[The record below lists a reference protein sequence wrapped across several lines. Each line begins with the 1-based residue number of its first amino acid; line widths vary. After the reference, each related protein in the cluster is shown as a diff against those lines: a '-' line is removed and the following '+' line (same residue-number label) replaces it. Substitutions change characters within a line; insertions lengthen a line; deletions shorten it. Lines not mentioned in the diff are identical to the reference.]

1 MTAREQKAAWRAEMR
16 ARRRGVAPAERARVS
31 RLVCARLLARPLGSA
46 VAVYLAGPDEIDLTP
61 FIETALA
68 RGIRLLAPRW
78 TGETYELAEL
88 RGLAP
93 AGLRVGPHG
102 VREPREASPAAARP
116 TAWLVPGL
124 AFTRDGRRLGYGG
137 GWYDRLLAS
146 AEPTAQRLGIAYSFQ
161 VVDVLPSEPHDVRLT
176 DVVCATGCAV
186 FATEARFCFAK
197 EARLGCQAS
206 PENGTIPRR
215 PPQREESGDTKH
227 EKKTS
232 KGLAQCRRSKEHP

>member
-1 MTAREQKAAWRAEMR
+1 MTPREQKAACRAEMR
-16 ARRRGVAPAERARVS
+16 TRRRGVAPDERARVS
-31 RLVCARLLARPLGSA
+31 RLVCEHLLARPLGAA

-68 RGIRLLAPRW
+68 RGVRLLAPRW

-88 RGLAP
+88 RGLSP
-93 AGLRVGPHG
+93 ACLRVGPHG
-102 VREPREASPAAARP
+102 IREPREASPNAARP

-176 DVVCATGCAV
+176 DVVCAVA
-186 FATEARFCFAK
+186 
-197 EARLGCQAS
+197 
-206 PENGTIPRR
+206 
-215 PPQREESGDTKH
+215 
-227 EKKTS
+227 
-232 KGLAQCRRSKEHP
+232 